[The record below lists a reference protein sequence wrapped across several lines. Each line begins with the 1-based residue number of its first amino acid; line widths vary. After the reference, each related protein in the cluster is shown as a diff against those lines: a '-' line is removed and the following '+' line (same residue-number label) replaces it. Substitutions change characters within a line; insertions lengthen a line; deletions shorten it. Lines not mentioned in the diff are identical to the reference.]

1 MQVNWLADI
10 LIAKCQSH
18 WRGCFVLF
26 YPRPSLSTLFVPEG
40 YRLSHAMKMRR
51 PRALVPDSSSQLS
64 PRTISILPSHLRI
77 SKLLSSFQK
86 PGNGSSR
93 TFKKEQTLRLWL
105 LRAYLHWSVSKDP
118 APWKE
123 RPLRLQGQVCST
135 YWKMALLMSSSLS
148 LPALQFPSL
157 RRDPFCMVKV
167 KMSFACLQT
176 LPYFAEVGTGSEIFD
191 TVEREK
197 KWNFEMKLIL
207 LGQGHFL
214 MGCLFASILLYWTPP
229 APQRYFSG
237 L

>member
-1 MQVNWLADI
+1 M

-26 YPRPSLSTLFVPEG
+26 CPRPSLSTLFVPEG

-64 PRTISILPSHLRI
+64 PHTISILPSHLRI
-77 SKLLSSFQK
+77 SKLLSPFQK
-86 PGNGSSR
+86 PGHGSSR
-93 TFKKEQTLRLWL
+93 TFKKEQTLKLRLLW
-105 LRAYLHWSVSKDP
+105 AYLHWSVSKDP
-118 APWKE
+118 APQKE

-135 YWKMALLMSSSLS
+135 NWKMALLVSSSLS

-157 RRDPFCMVKV
+157 RRDPFLHGQGQSVL
-167 KMSFACLQT
+167 CLSSNSAK
-176 LPYFAEVGTGSEIFD
+176 FCRGWDRFWDFD
-191 TVEREK
+191 TVKGEK
-197 KWNFEMKLIL
+197 KWHFEMKLIL

-214 MGCLFASILLYWTPP
+214 MGCLFASRLYWTPP